1 MFYAPREK
9 YAYVLN
15 QWLACLLRYHAI
27 TQRRFT
33 HLSTEQETQQR

>member
-15 QWLACLLRYHAI
+15 QWLACLLRYQK
-27 TQRRFT
+27 T
-33 HLSTEQETQQR
+33 